1 MPAIGWLSLS
11 TACHWL
17 VVIARCSCDWLD
29 TYKQRDIYSLLDIK
43 VDTLVIL
50 LMCVWPMIEFTIIES
65 NGDINKIIEK

>member
-1 MPAIGWLSLS
+1 M
-11 TACHWL
+11 
-17 VVIARCSCDWLD
+17 D